1 MWMQV
6 TKESGDKR
14 IGGVLAPPERIE
26 MLPGPNVGRDYKE
39 AVEELYG
46 VTPEEEKQEE
56 KQEQEEEKQEEQE
69 EDE

>member
-1 MWMQV
+1 MQV

-39 AVEELYG
+39 AVGELYG
-46 VTPEEEKQEE
+46 VTPEDPEEQKQE
-56 KQEQEEEKQEEQE
+56 EEQE
-69 EDE
+69 EQQEEQQEDE